1 MSSPGDAAIQ
11 RLLEVMRRLRD
22 PEHGCPW
29 DREQTFASIAPF
41 TIEEAYEVADAVAIG
56 DPQQLCD
63 ELGDLLFQVVFH
75 AQMAAEQGQ
84 FEFAAVANSIADKL
98 ERRHPHVFAAAPAS
112 PLDDAALHRA
122 WESHKAAERTTRGQ
136 SGILGGVALA
146 LPALQRAA
154 KLGKRAAGVN
164 FEWPDVAAVADKVL
178 EETRE
183 LGEALTLHGKGHA
196 RVAEEFGDLLFSLV
210 QYARHLGVD
219 PENSLREA
227 NRKFEGR
234 FAAMEAALAADG
246 RQPVNLTPAQWD
258 ALWSQVKSKS

>member
-1 MSSPGDAAIQ
+1 MQ
-11 RLLEVMRRLRD
+11 RLLQVMRQLRD

-41 TIEEAYEVADAVAIG
+41 TIEEAYEVADAVAAG
-56 DPQQLCD
+56 DPQQLRD

-84 FEFAAVANSIADKL
+84 FDFAEVANSIADKL
-98 ERRHPHVFAAAPAS
+98 ERRHPHVFAAAPTS

-136 SGILGGVALA
+136 AGSLSGVALA

-154 KLGKRAAGVN
+154 KLGKRAARVN
-164 FEWPDVAAVADKVL
+164 FEWPDIAAVADKVR

-183 LGEALTLHGKGHA
+183 LGEALSVHGQGHA
-196 RVAEEFGDLLFSLV
+196 RVAEEFGDLLFSLA

-234 FAAMEAALAADG
+234 FAAMESLLAADG
-246 RQPVNLTPAQWD
+246 RKPENLTPTEWD
-258 ALWSQVKSKS
+258 ALWGRVKSNN